1 MADIWGES
9 VFTALQQYNNN
20 FGTSWDLGANWSNVG
35 TQFETFVNKYLFP
48 KLNETTLI
56 NINLGNRFD
65 FLAKEDENI
74 GQYSEE
80 YVFLDSIPVN
90 MNLSKREELMLKR
103 NYPQMATKI
112 YSAGIEKKL
121 KFTLNDN
128 DLRLNFITLGDAVS
142 YALGV
147 YRKKLSDI
155 NVSEEQEIK
164 AMLVDYALNQTT
176 DKRDV
181 STVDELF
188 DAISQAILNLQ
199 NNSAKY
205 NEATKASGGTIGRHT
220 TTTKLK
226 DIVILTNDTVKT
238 KLLNSHLANTYHNN
252 GIDFTKKIISF
263 DDLGGVYE
271 VLEDVEITSPT
282 TIAFLRSFGDYQSEI
297 GDIFPKHTILTFDI
311 TELEEFETE
320 GLVKEIKP
328 ETDIFAFIFDIKKL
342 RYKRNSKN
350 LLSDPFINPEFGEVT
365 YWLKYFSRKN
375 MSPFYNSVVIK
386 G

>member
-1 MADIWGES
+1 MADIWGTT

-20 FGTSWDLGANWSNVG
+20 YGTAWDLGANWSNVG
-35 TQFETFVNKYLFP
+35 TQFETFVNKFLFP

-56 NINLGNRFD
+56 NVNLGNRFD

-103 NYPQMATKI
+103 NYPKMATKI
-112 YSAGIEKKL
+112 YSAGVLKKL

-128 DLRLNFITLGDAVS
+128 DTRLNFITLGDAVS

-164 AMLVDYALNQTT
+164 AMLIDYALNHT
-176 DKRDV
+176 KDV
-181 STVDELF
+181 RPATSAEQLF
-188 DAISQAILNLQ
+188 DAVSEAILNLQ

-205 NEATKASGGTIGRHT
+205 NEATEASGGTIGRYT

-226 DIVILTNDTVKT
+226 DIVILTNDTIKT
-238 KLLNSHLANTYHNN
+238 RLLNSHLANTYHNN

-263 DDLGGVYE
+263 DDLGGVWK
-271 VLEDVEITSPT
+271 VLEDVEITST
-282 TIAFLRSFGDYQSEI
+282 ATIAFLRSFGDYQSEI
-297 GDIFPKHTILTFDI
+297 GDIFPKETVLTFDVS
-311 TELEEFETE
+311 ELEEFASSDLLE
-320 GLVKEIKP
+320 EIKP
-328 ETDIFAFIFDIKKL
+328 ETDIFAYIFDIKKL

-350 LLSDPFINPEFGEVT
+350 LLSKPFENPEFGDVT
-365 YWLKYFSRKN
+365 YWLKYMSRKN
-375 MSPFYNSVVIK
+375 ISPFYNSVVVK